1 MTFRRRSM
9 AGWSSR
15 PGETVRSGL
24 CRCGG
29 LRYTI
34 PLPSDVLLCPVS
46 PNAMSALVRLCGISA
61 LFCIAVMA
69 GACQSESSS
78 APDTTVQ
85 TYGGSVDT
93 AAAQAAS
100 EVAAEPSTLEG
111 TTVTVD
117 GRISTVCQ
125 KKGCWLALD
134 AGPSGPIRVLVPRT
148 DDGYEFTVPTTLA
161 AGHGHGHAPDRRTRR
176 CHAEAPRRR
185 RRRAGTRPGGADR
198 GDGHSGS
205 ARRLSLVPCNAARR
219 RRHPPPCG
227 ERCAGDARS
236 TLKSGLL
243 MSIPEVP

>member
-1 MTFRRRSM
+1 
-9 AGWSSR
+9 
-15 PGETVRSGL
+15 
-24 CRCGG
+24 
-29 LRYTI
+29 
-34 PLPSDVLLCPVS
+34 
-46 PNAMSALVRLCGISA
+46 MSALVRLCGISA

-117 GRISTVCQ
+117 GHISTVCQ

-161 AGHGHGHAPDRRTRR
+161 GRATVTGTLRIVELDAATQKHLEEDGAAPARTREVQIAATGIR
-176 CHAEAPRRR
+176 V
-185 RRRAGTRPGGADR
+185 
-198 GDGHSGS
+198 
-205 ARRLSLVPCNAARR
+205 VP
-219 RRHPPPCG
+219 
-227 ERCAGDARS
+227 DA
-236 TLKSGLL
+236 
-243 MSIPEVP
+243 